1 MYQSY
6 YYYEEITTRE
16 KALWPNYR
24 YLYYSFIYTKGEK
37 FGIMIDSNNTRQ
49 CKVVSVDS
57 MLKKEWVNQ
66 IDLNYLSDSVYSK
79 LISVKRNKSTKKRG
93 LHVYWQK

>member
-1 MYQSY
+1 
-6 YYYEEITTRE
+6 
-16 KALWPNYR
+16 
-24 YLYYSFIYTKGEK
+24 
-37 FGIMIDSNNTRQ
+37 MIDSNNTRQ